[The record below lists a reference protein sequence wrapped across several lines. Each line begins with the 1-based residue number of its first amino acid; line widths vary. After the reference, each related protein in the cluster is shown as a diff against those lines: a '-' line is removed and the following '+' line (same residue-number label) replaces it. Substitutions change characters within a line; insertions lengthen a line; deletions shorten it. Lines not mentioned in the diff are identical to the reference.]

1 MVRSIKRKEINMRD
15 DFIMNG
21 SLTFRYMDIND
32 IDDILKIENSSFTI
46 PWSRQAF
53 INELTS
59 NRFAVYI
66 VIEEDEKVVGYC
78 GVWVIVD
85 EAHITNIAIL
95 PEYRGKKLGE
105 ALLSKVMEVTRQIGA
120 VKMTLEV
127 RVTNYIAQSLYR
139 KLGFKDGAIRK
150 GYYTDNHEDALVM
163 WVDL

>member
-1 MVRSIKRKEINMRD
+1 MT
-15 DFIMNG
+15 NG
-21 SLTFRYMDIND
+21 SLTFRYMDLKD
-32 IDDILKIENSSFTI
+32 IEDVLKVEYASFTA

-66 VIEEDEKVVGYC
+66 LIEEAEQVVGYC

-95 PEYRGKKLGE
+95 PEFRGKKLGE
-105 ALLSKVMEVTRQIGA
+105 ALLSKVMEVTTKMGA

-127 RVTNYIAQSLYR
+127 RASNHVAQSLYR
-139 KLGFKDGAIRK
+139 KLGFKDGAVRR
-150 GYYTDNHEDALVM
+150 GYYTDNQEDALVM
-163 WVDL
+163 WVEL